1 MSAIDPMLESRKQLG
16 FTLIELLLV
25 IAIIGVIA
33 SLAMVGQRHQKSL
46 QRDVKRVSHIS
57 EIQKALALYFAD
69 EQQYPTYTGC
79 IDGSDPVTSALIG
92 NKLFGS
98 SSGLIDPSD
107 PTDVATCYYYEGI
120 SGAYTLRYTLERN
133 SSAGSLGDHLI
144 VP

>member
-1 MSAIDPMLESRKQLG
+1 MSVIDPMLESRKQLG

-25 IAIIGVIA
+25 IAVIGVIA

-46 QRDVKRVSHIS
+46 QRDVKRVSHMS

-69 EQQYPTYTGC
+69 QQQYPTYTGC

-92 NKLFGS
+92 NKLIGP
-98 SSGLIDPSD
+98 SSGIIDPSD
-107 PTDVATCYYYEGI
+107 PADVATCYYYEGT
-120 SGAYTLRYTLERN
+120 SGAYTLRYTLEQN
-133 SSAGSLGDHLI
+133 SSSGPPGNRII